1 MKIALLT
8 DGIMPYILGGM
19 QKHSAFLAKYL
30 TLNGCKVS
38 LFHCVNN
45 GCEIPSSKDVNE
57 VLFNGTNELHKI
69 VGLEFPELKKIPG
82 HYIRESFRYSEEIY
96 EEIRSEINDYDF
108 IYVKGFSGWK
118 LLQEKK
124 NNLKT
129 PPIGINFHGMNMFLP
144 VKGVK
149 SRLSQFLFRN
159 PVGFNMKYSDFVFS
173 YGGFVTNTI
182 EKTGINNNKIIELPT
197 GIEEEWL
204 KEDAVKS
211 VSDPIRF
218 IFIGRYDLVKGIKE
232 LNQAILEMKDYSF
245 HFSFIGP
252 FQEKNKIIANN
263 VSYEGTVNE
272 NSIIKKHLSCS
283 DVLVLPSYSEGMPN
297 VILEAMA
304 SGLAILAT
312 NVGAVSLMVNNE
324 NGLLLNHVSSSSI
337 KMGLIK
343 FIEMNDVDLMHMK
356 DKSRILVERNFLW
369 SNIINNL
376 VTELTEKVLKQ

>member
-1 MKIALLT
+1 MLDIE
-8 DGIMPYILGGM
+8 D
-19 QKHSAFLAKYL
+19 F
-30 TLNGCKVS
+30 
-38 LFHCVNN
+38 
-45 GCEIPSSKDVNE
+45 
-57 VLFNGTNELHKI
+57 
-69 VGLEFPELKKIPG
+69 KK
-82 HYIRESFRYSEEIY
+82 
-96 EEIRSEINDYDF
+96 
-108 IYVKGFSGWK
+108 K
-118 LLQEKK
+118 LPK
-124 NNLKT
+124 
-129 PPIGINFHGMNMFLP
+129 
-144 VKGVK
+144 K
-149 SRLSQFLFRN
+149 SRLMGIDPGRKRIG
-159 PVGFNMKYSDFVFS
+159 VAISD
-173 YGGFVTNTI
+173 
-182 EKTGINNNKIIELPT
+182 E
-197 GIEEEWL
+197 
-204 KEDAVKS
+204 
-211 VSDPIRF
+211 
-218 IFIGRYDLVKGIKE
+218 
-232 LNQAILEMKDYSF
+232 
-245 HFSFIGP
+245 
-252 FQEKNKIIANN
+252 NKIIANN